1 MVKKLQGEDLRTR
14 RQVKDDSGEER
25 DLSLYYA
32 GFNARLFAT
41 AIDLVVL
48 FPILMLIAELFP
60 VTTFFNELNH
70 LYVTGQITQEEFA
83 QRFYEMGGSGAAI
96 KASFFSLNSIIQF
109 IIVTALFLLM
119 WMKKYA
125 TPGKMLLGM
134 RIVDEAT
141 LEHPT
146 NRQLIIRYFAYTV
159 SILPLFVGMIWVAFD
174 KQKQGFHDKLSHTLV
189 LFTEPHDEEWK
200 EKRFRRQTK
209 IALVLLLV
217 IIILWTIR

>member
-1 MVKKLQGEDLRTR
+1 M
-14 RQVKDDSGEER
+14 EEKR

-60 VTTFFNELNH
+60 VTTFFNELND
-70 LYVTGQITQEEFA
+70 LYVSGQITEEEFA
-83 QRFYEMGGSGAAI
+83 QRFYQMGGSAAAI
-96 KASFFSLNSIIQF
+96 RDSFLSLNSILQF

-119 WMKKYA
+119 WVKKYA

-134 RIVDEAT
+134 KIVDEAT

-146 NRQLIIRYFAYTV
+146 KRQLIIRYFAYTV
-159 SILPLFVGMIWVAFD
+159 SIAPLFLGMVWVAFD
-174 KQKQGFHDKLSHTLV
+174 KQKQGFHDKLSKTLV
-189 LFTEPHDEEWK
+189 LYTEPHDEAWK

-209 IALVLLLV
+209 VALALLLLIV
-217 IIILWTIR
+217 IFWAIR